1 MDKLNYIIFIQLRF
15 KFLYKLK
22 KKKNNLYNDIYTNIK
37 KLMNRN
43 EESFQLDIINNYT
56 YNTVNNELYTI
67 IENYN
72 LQTLTFLKLK
82 KIKET
87 LKNISF
93 KIGLKEFNDIY
104 FYFDINNNKYESISN
119 ELEFINKFFNP
130 TNIVMNNSNNTISE
144 YDLSIISN
152 LDVISYSKI
161 KKKNISLFE
170 HINGC
175 IIYLKCNDKIL
186 IITGYFIKDSLN
198 LIRQSY
204 LLKTKYNNLIEKID
218 FLVLNKSFKYNYLE
232 QLSLCDI
239 FIYDNDTIIDN
250 IQNDYLKIN
259 NYKKNTISY
268 IVKDFLNKNIKEQLE
283 LIVLCLLID
292 NNELEHISYLLYDLI
307 NNDSYLLKS
316 QLLSEKIFNNLHWS
330 LQKKFKTS
338 ASKIEDKIKNKNFK
352 IEEVSYEKRIY
363 LMKCDDYIKEKALEK
378 YKEIINKSNENSYKS
393 FKYNIFSF
401 L

>member
-119 ELEFINKFFNP
+119 ELEFINKF
-130 TNIVMNNSNNTISE
+130 
-144 YDLSIISN
+144 
-152 LDVISYSKI
+152 
-161 KKKNISLFE
+161 
-170 HINGC
+170 
-175 IIYLKCNDKIL
+175 
-186 IITGYFIKDSLN
+186 
-198 LIRQSY
+198 
-204 LLKTKYNNLIEKID
+204 
-218 FLVLNKSFKYNYLE
+218 
-232 QLSLCDI
+232 
-239 FIYDNDTIIDN
+239 
-250 IQNDYLKIN
+250 
-259 NYKKNTISY
+259 
-268 IVKDFLNKNIKEQLE
+268 
-283 LIVLCLLID
+283 
-292 NNELEHISYLLYDLI
+292 
-307 NNDSYLLKS
+307 
-316 QLLSEKIFNNLHWS
+316 
-330 LQKKFKTS
+330 
-338 ASKIEDKIKNKNFK
+338 
-352 IEEVSYEKRIY
+352 
-363 LMKCDDYIKEKALEK
+363 
-378 YKEIINKSNENSYKS
+378 
-393 FKYNIFSF
+393 
-401 L
+401 